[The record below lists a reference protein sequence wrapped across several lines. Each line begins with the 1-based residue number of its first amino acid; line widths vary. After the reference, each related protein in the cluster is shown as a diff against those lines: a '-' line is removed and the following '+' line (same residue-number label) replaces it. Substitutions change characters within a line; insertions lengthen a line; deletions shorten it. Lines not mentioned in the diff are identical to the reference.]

1 MLQQDKPDDYV
12 IATGQQI
19 SVRDFLDKVF
29 AKLQMNVVWSGADED
44 EIGTWIK
51 ENGEKQI
58 VVRIDSSYFR
68 PTEVETLLGDI
79 TKAKKKLKWEPSV
92 TIDQLVSEM
101 VENDLKN
108 AKNELLIK
116 NSNSIGDKD
125 A

>member
-1 MLQQDKPDDYV
+1 
-12 IATGQQI
+12 
-19 SVRDFLDKVF
+19 
-29 AKLQMNVVWSGADED
+29 MNVFWSGTGED
-44 EIGTWIK
+44 ETGTWIK